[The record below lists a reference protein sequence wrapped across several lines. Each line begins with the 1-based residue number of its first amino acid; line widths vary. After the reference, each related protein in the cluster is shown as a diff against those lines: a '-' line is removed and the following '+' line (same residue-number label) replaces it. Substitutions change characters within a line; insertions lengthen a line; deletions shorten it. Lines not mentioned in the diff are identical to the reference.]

1 MSGVRQE
8 RVGRDEDGMR
18 IDRWF
23 RSRFPDVTQ
32 GRVQKMLRKGEI
44 RLDGGRAKADTR
56 VAAGQQV
63 RVPPLAPV
71 PRAGRKPQTRP
82 VTWTEAEAR
91 ELQNLVI
98 HRDPEVLVINKPA
111 GLAVQGGSGISHHLD
126 GMLPVL
132 TFDAD
137 ETPRLVHRLDR
148 DTSGVLVLARTRQA
162 AQWLTRAFRDRATVK
177 TYWAICIGAP
187 RPAEGT
193 IDLPL
198 LKEGGNFGERVEAV
212 PEGGQRAITQYMTVA
227 HAAKRAAWL
236 AMRPVTGR
244 THQLRVHATEIGHP
258 IIGDGKYG
266 GADAHPGGFD
276 SQLHLHA
283 RRLELRRPDGRM
295 LDVTADPSPH
305 MLNAMDLLGFDI
317 NDIAADIIWPDP

>member
-1 MSGVRQE
+1 MTGVRQE
-8 RVGRDEDGMR
+8 KIGRDEDGMR
-18 IDRWF
+18 MDRWF
-23 RSRFPDVTQ
+23 RSRFPEVTQ

-63 RVPPLAPV
+63 RVPPIAP
-71 PRAGRKPQTRP
+71 AEKAHRKPQARA
-82 VTWTEAEAR
+82 VTYSEEEASALR
-91 ELQNLVI
+91 DLII
-98 HRDPEVLVINKPA
+98 HHDDEVLVINKPA
-111 GLAVQGGSGISHHLD
+111 GLAVQGGSGISRHLD
-126 GMLPVL
+126 GMLPAL
-132 TFDAD
+132 MFDA
-137 ETPRLVHRLDR
+137 EEPPRLVHRLDR

-162 AQWLTRAFRDRATVK
+162 AQWLTRAFRNRDTVK

-193 IDLPL
+193 IDVPL
-198 LKEGGNFGERVEAV
+198 LKEGGHFGERVEAV

-227 HAAKRAAWL
+227 AASKRAAWL

-266 GADAHPGGFD
+266 GAEAHPGGFD
-276 SQLHLHA
+276 RNLHLHA
-283 RRLELRRPDGRM
+283 RRLELRRPNGRI
-295 LDVTADPSPH
+295 LDVSAHPSEH
-305 MLNAMDLLGFDI
+305 MLAAMDLLGFDI
-317 NDIAADIIWPDP
+317 NDIAADIIWPEV